1 MYNKGVGERIGAM
14 ELVGIWV
21 RLMLLMSMVMVVFGG
36 IETPTY
42 TVVHLESDFEI
53 RLVRPTV
60 WVSVSVD
67 DISFNQA
74 TQCGVH
80 RLCICL
86 HSPGPCCLSVSSHTH
101 IKKICS
107 NAQNLQMLF
116 HDFSLSVAAWRKVY
130 MSALNLVSDLHF
142 VNLKC
147 C

>member
-1 MYNKGVGERIGAM
+1 VYHKGFGERIGAM

-53 RLVRPTV
+53 RVVRPTV
-60 WVSVSVD
+60 WVSASVD

-86 HSPGPCCLSVSSHTH
+86 LSPGPCCLSVSSHTH
-101 IKKICS
+101 KKD
-107 NAQNLQMLF
+107 LF
-116 HDFSLSVAAWRKVY
+116 KRTE
-130 MSALNLVSDLHF
+130 SADIVS
-142 VNLKC
+142 
-147 C
+147 

>member
-1 MYNKGVGERIGAM
+1 LGVCNKGVGERIGAM

-21 RLMLLMSMVMVVFGG
+21 RLMLLMSMVMLVFGG

-53 RLVRPTV
+53 RLLRPTV
-60 WVSVSVD
+60 WVSASVD

-86 HSPGPCCLSVSSHTH
+86 LSPGPCCLSVCLSLHRN

-116 HDFSLSVAAWRKVY
+116 HDFSLSLAAWKK
-130 MSALNLVSDLHF
+130 SLHVWPKF
-142 VNLKC
+142 GL
-147 C
+147 